1 MIRKSSSD
9 IIKIR
14 LIDIRIFM
22 LHHVLD
28 IIFFFLH
35 IILRI
40 DIMKR
45 LLNLL
50 KYFFYFFYLLIKLLI
65 V

>member
-9 IIKIR
+9 IIKINR
-14 LIDIRIFM
+14 YKNFYVTSRIGYY
-22 LHHVLD
+22 
-28 IIFFFLH
+28 FFFLH

-50 KYFFYFFYLLIKLLI
+50 KYFFYLLIKLLI

>member
-9 IIKIR
+9 IIKINR
-14 LIDIRIFM
+14 YKNFYVTSRIGYY
-22 LHHVLD
+22 
-28 IIFFFLH
+28 FFFLH